1 MFWFRRSQPR
11 VTVAQLLS
19 WAESQIALGVP
30 RQTICEGWLKQD
42 RTALTE
48 REHEVYA
55 QAERQVFDEMVA
67 RNMQG
72 AELEK
77 QGHSQEAIA
86 QYEANVR
93 DGFVGAQPYLR
104 LQALYLAR
112 GDYDSALRVSR
123 QHSALLAQFRTPPP
137 RWSESF
143 EEAPQPRPSLLPSFL
158 LRLVGR

>member
-55 QAERQVFDEMVA
+55 QAERQ
-67 RNMQG
+67 RR
-72 AELEK
+72 
-77 QGHSQEAIA
+77 
-86 QYEANVR
+86 R
-93 DGFVGAQPYLR
+93 DHR
-104 LQALYLAR
+104 
-112 GDYDSALRVSR
+112 
-123 QHSALLAQFRTPPP
+123 H
-137 RWSESF
+137 
-143 EEAPQPRPSLLPSFL
+143 
-158 LRLVGR
+158 